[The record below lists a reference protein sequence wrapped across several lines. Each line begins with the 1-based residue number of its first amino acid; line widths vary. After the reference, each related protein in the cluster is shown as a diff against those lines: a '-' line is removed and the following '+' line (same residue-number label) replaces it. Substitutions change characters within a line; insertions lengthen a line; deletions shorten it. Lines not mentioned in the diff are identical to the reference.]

1 MLVFFYVCLGIGII
15 LLVLALTS
23 LQIQFDNLK
32 IVNNKI
38 KSGRIKLVL
47 KFLKIFSFFELDLL
61 ESKFLKNKIKWD
73 NLQKDLTKEKISKYK
88 IDISELLKLTKVEE
102 LYIRL
107 DLQGEY
113 IWILSLATV
122 VISSLLSVIMAKNNL
137 DNEFGKYKV
146 NFNYNMKTMYELDI
160 SSVSSIKLIHIIN
173 IMCENL
179 KQRREEK
186 NANKSYRRSYGH
198 NYE

>member
-1 MLVFFYVCLGIGII
+1 MLVFFYVCLGIGIV
-15 LLVLALTS
+15 LLVLALTT

-47 KFLKIFSFFELDLL
+47 KFLKIFSYFELDLL
-61 ESKFLKNKIKWD
+61 ESKFFKNKIKLA
-73 NLQKDLTKEKISKYK
+73 NIQKNLTKEKISKFK
-88 IDISELLKLTKVEE
+88 IDTKEILELTKVEE
-102 LYIRL
+102 LYIKI
-107 DLQGEY
+107 DLQGEF
-113 IWILSLATV
+113 IWILSLVTV
-122 VISSLLSVIMAKNNL
+122 IISSVLSIIMAKNNL
-137 DNEFGKYKV
+137 DKEFGKYKV
-146 NFNYNMKTMYELDI
+146 NFNYNMKTMYELDV
-160 SSVSSIKLIHIIN
+160 SSVLNIKLIHIIS

-179 KQRREEK
+179 KRRREEK

>member
-61 ESKFLKNKIKWD
+61 ESKFFKNKIKWD
-73 NLQKDLTKEKISKYK
+73 NLQKDLTK
-88 IDISELLKLTKVEE
+88 
-102 LYIRL
+102 
-107 DLQGEY
+107 
-113 IWILSLATV
+113 
-122 VISSLLSVIMAKNNL
+122 
-137 DNEFGKYKV
+137 
-146 NFNYNMKTMYELDI
+146 
-160 SSVSSIKLIHIIN
+160 
-173 IMCENL
+173 
-179 KQRREEK
+179 
-186 NANKSYRRSYGH
+186 
-198 NYE
+198 

>member
-1 MLVFFYVCLGIGII
+1 MLVFFYVCLGIGIV
-15 LLVLALTS
+15 LLVLALTT

-47 KFLKIFSFFELDLL
+47 KFLKIFSYFELDLL
-61 ESKFLKNKIKWD
+61 ESKFFKNKIKLA
-73 NLQKDLTKEKISKYK
+73 NIQKNLTKEKISKFK
-88 IDISELLKLTKVEE
+88 IDTKEILELTKVEE
-102 LYIRL
+102 LYIKI
-107 DLQGEY
+107 DLQGEF
-113 IWILSLATV
+113 IWILSLVTV
-122 VISSLLSVIMAKNNL
+122 IISSVLSIIMAKNNL
-137 DNEFGKYKV
+137 DKEFGKYKV

-160 SSVSSIKLIHIIN
+160 SSVLNIKLIHIIS

-179 KQRREEK
+179 KRRREEK